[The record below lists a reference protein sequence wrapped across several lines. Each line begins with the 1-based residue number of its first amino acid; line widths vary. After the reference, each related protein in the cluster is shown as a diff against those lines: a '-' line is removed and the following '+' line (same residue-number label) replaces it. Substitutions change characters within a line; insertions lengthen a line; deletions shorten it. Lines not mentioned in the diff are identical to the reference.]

1 MSRTL
6 APMAT
11 KWVPLA
17 MAPRLPLAYLLC
29 DNQLFFRFSDEELR
43 ELGSHRRRLP
53 RYETRQAFP
62 PGLEGE
68 RGRPHGRTVPRL
80 LEMHRSQGTP
90 LHPRAACR
98 LRSLVHQRV
107 PQPAQGGWRWAKPR
121 PLRLQQRPRT
131 LKHGR
136 AACRPWPLVWE
147 RAPWL
152 AKRGRLRGRVLLLQ
166 QWLHRR
172 RSPFT
177 MIWASK
183 RQAGTSR
190 ELPSAPPLPRL
201 RALSTRLRKR
211 RRRLLQ
217 PEVVQWSA
225 GMAAPVDPAA
235 RRTFGRLFRL
245 RSSRRR
251 HRPSPIPTSPWQPPP
266 SVRRLMQVGEGLHS
280 ARVGTLCHVTALMQS
295 SGRRT
300 RGCRG

>member
-1 MSRTL
+1 MGN
-6 APMAT
+6 
-11 KWVPLA
+11 WG
-17 MAPRLPLAYLLC
+17 RL
-29 DNQLFFRFSDEELR
+29 
-43 ELGSHRRRLP
+43 HW
-53 RYETRQAFP
+53 
-62 PGLEGE
+62 
-68 RGRPHGRTVPRL
+68 RTVPRL
-80 LEMHRSQGTP
+80 LKMHRSQGTP

-107 PQPAQGGWRWAKPR
+107 PQPAQGGCRWAKPR

-235 RRTFGRLFRL
+235 RRTLGRLFRL
-245 RSSRRR
+245 RSSWQR
-251 HRPSPIPTSPWQPPP
+251 HLPSPIPTSPWQPPP

-295 SGRRT
+295 SGWRT